1 MTTRSFLTVTS
12 TASNLHLLTA
22 AERRVAA
29 GLEDDDETQD
39 TALATRSLAVAA
51 GITSECAIA
60 TGSGA
65 DPTLKQETLTQTF
78 YHVDTDQLVLARRH
92 NIAMTS
98 LTVDDV
104 VLVENSDYIV
114 DPESGLITRLISD
127 CPSRWC
133 ARKIVAVY
141 VAGFDP
147 IPGDLKQA
155 ATDYFRALTLEGTR
169 DPYVKS
175 ESVEVPGLESRR
187 VDLWTGTLPGSD
199 SGGVPPMVSSQLTR
213 FRNVV
218 VA

>member
-1 MTTRSFLTVTS
+1 MTMRSFLTVTE
-12 TASNLHLLTA
+12 TASDPHLLTA
-22 AERRVAA
+22 PERRVAA
-29 GLEDDDETQD
+29 GLEDDDTSQD

-60 TGSGA
+60 TGSGG
-65 DPTLKQETLTQTF
+65 DPTLKQETLTQTL
-78 YHVDTDQLVLARRH
+78 YSVDTDQLILARRH
-92 NIAMTS
+92 NIDMTS

-104 VLVENSDYIV
+104 VLVEDTDYIV
-114 DPESGLITRLISD
+114 DPESGLLTRLISD
-127 CPSRWC
+127 CPARWC
-133 ARKIVAVY
+133 ARKIIAVY

-169 DPYVKS
+169 DPYVKA
-175 ESVEVPGLESRR
+175 ESVEIPGVESRR
-187 VDLWTGTLPGSD
+187 TELWTGALPD
-199 SGGVPPMVSSQLTR
+199 SAGVPPSVAGQLTR